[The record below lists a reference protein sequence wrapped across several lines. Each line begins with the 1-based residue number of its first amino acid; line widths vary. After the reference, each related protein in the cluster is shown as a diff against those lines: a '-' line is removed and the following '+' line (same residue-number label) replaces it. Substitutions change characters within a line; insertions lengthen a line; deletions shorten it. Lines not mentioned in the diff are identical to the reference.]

1 MAFYNQGRYFYDV
14 PIDSY
19 WIFPVS
25 FKTLFTVLGN
35 DINDKD
41 YTTSTQLITF
51 SDYSPTKVK
60 LGATTI
66 DRRLTRFFGR
76 VIAIGIV

>member
-1 MAFYNQGRYFYDV
+1 QGVILYNV

-35 DINDKD
+35 DINAQD
-41 YTTSTQLITF
+41 YTTSTQILTF

-60 LGATTI
+60 LGSTTI
-66 DRRLTRFFGR
+66 DRRQTKFFGR
-76 VIAIGIV
+76 LIAIGIV